1 MYHAEALEICTEV
14 FKLYHIRLQLF
25 AKPYD
30 HAEDFDLGLRKLFYQ
45 DYDYAHLLDRVQMLL
60 SPGKIVYFQDEFGIS
75 YNIFSLKDGP
85 EKTPYEFGVLGPWR
99 RGELSE
105 QSVQHII
112 ENCGLKKGHAPILL
126 AALNRIPENID
137 REAWI
142 ALCTRTVGKLISPDG
157 NIRFYVPDAAL
168 LNLPGLPNDQAASD
182 EVFHDYHSQ
191 SLHQGYIWEREL
203 LNCVKKGSYAQA
215 EDLAHKYINFQ
226 LQYRRKR
233 NISST
238 VIGIELNVLLRH
250 AAQEA
255 GVFSLRLEDTYMKYC
270 FLISRSQG
278 SIPYVMMTREYCDL
292 VAQYANLNHSPI
304 IRTCL
309 DYIDFFYRN
318 PITLHD
324 LAALNSVTEQ
334 YLSSLFRKE
343 LGVTFV
349 DYLNRTRVTH
359 AKSLL
364 QVTQLSIQEVAA
376 RCGFND
382 SSYFCRIFK
391 KYNGLSP
398 IQYRSSML
406 LE

>member
-1 MYHAEALEICTEV
+1 MYHVEALDICAEV
-14 FKLYHIRLQLF
+14 FKLHHIRLQLF
-25 AKPYD
+25 AKPYPNG
-30 HAEDFDLGLRKLFYQ
+30 ENFDLGLRKLFYQ
-45 DYDYAHLLDRVQMLL
+45 DYNYELLLDRIQMLL
-60 SPGKIVYFQDEFGIS
+60 SPGKIVYFLDEFGIS

-105 QSVQHII
+105 HSIQQII
-112 ENCGLKKGHAPILL
+112 EACSLKKGHAPTLL
-126 AALNRIPENID
+126 AALNRVPQNMD
-137 REAWI
+137 RDAWV
-142 ALCTRTVGKLISPDG
+142 ALCTRTVGRLICPDG
-157 NIRFYVPDAAL
+157 NVQFYVPDRSL
-168 LNLPGLPNDQAASD
+168 LKLPGRSNEKADSN
-182 EVFHDYHSQ
+182 EVFHSYHSQ

-203 LNCVKKGSYAQA
+203 LNSVKKGSYAQA
-215 EDLAHKYINFQ
+215 EDFAYKYMNFQ
-226 LQYRRKR
+226 IQYQKKR
-233 NISST
+233 DISSSL
-238 VIGIELNVLLRH
+238 IGIELNALLRH

-270 FLISRSQG
+270 RQIFRSQEN
-278 SIPYVMMTREYCDL
+278 IPYVMMIREYCDL
-292 VAQYANLNHSPI
+292 VTQHARLNPSPI

-309 DYIDFFYRN
+309 DYIDFFYSDSV
-318 PITLHD
+318 TLHD
-324 LAALNSVTEQ
+324 LAALNAVTEQ

-349 DYLNRTRVTH
+349 DYLNQTRMTH

-364 QVTQLSIQEVAA
+364 QMTQLPIQEVAA